1 MQDDREKAIE
11 NARKY
16 ALVVSQYILA
26 DKIILFGSFAKGTS
40 TKFSDIDIAVIVNQ
54 MPDDYLSVAQHL
66 NKMTRDIDHRI
77 EPVIL
82 DKNDDRSGFLSSVL
96 LNGLVLF
103 EQRA

>member
-1 MQDDREKAIE
+1 MQADREKVIE

-16 ALVVSQYILA
+16 ALAVSRYILA
-26 DKIILFGSFAKGTS
+26 DKIILYGSYARGTW
-40 TKFSDIDIAVIVNQ
+40 TKYSDIDIAVIVNR
-54 MPDDYLSVAQHL
+54 MPDDYLSVAKLL
-66 NKMTRDIDHRI
+66 NKMTRDIDFRI

-103 EQRA
+103 EQGS